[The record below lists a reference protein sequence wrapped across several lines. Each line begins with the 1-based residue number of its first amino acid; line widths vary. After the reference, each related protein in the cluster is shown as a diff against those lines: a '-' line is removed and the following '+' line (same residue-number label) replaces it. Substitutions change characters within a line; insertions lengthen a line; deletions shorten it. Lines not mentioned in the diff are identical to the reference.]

1 MFDVIHKYTT
11 FAITLG
17 SLIIGGAVWLTK
29 LHLDVLNNRKLREED
44 KQELLKEFNRIA
56 IRVEKVEIENSQT
69 LAVLTDIKVQLS
81 AIETTLRL
89 FLKNK

>member
-1 MFDVIHKYTT
+1 MFDIIQKYTT

-17 SLIIGGAVWLTK
+17 TLITGGIVWLTK

-44 KQELLKEFNRIA
+44 KQELLKEFNRIT

-81 AIETTLRL
+81 AIEATLRL
-89 FLKNK
+89 FLKK